1 MATGVSRYR
10 YTAFPGHYYYYYYY
24 YGMAVSVYAHIEVL
38 VTFLLV
44 NFFSFLVITRSHELR
59 IGPNLVQILPMGL
72 PELFQQPRTLYNSQ
86 KVEILKSQFFEN
98 PPKS

>member
-1 MATGVSRYR
+1 MFVVCFNPFTGLYLLM
-10 YTAFPGHYYYYYYY
+10 HL
-24 YGMAVSVYAHIEVL
+24 YAHIEVL

-44 NFFSFLVITRSHELR
+44 KKLSFFVITRSHGLR

-86 KVEILKSQFFEN
+86 KVEILKSQIFEK
-98 PPKS
+98 PQKS